1 MKKNILIAL
10 TVIVIIAIVGVV
22 VFAVMSGMKS
32 QNDSGINA
40 ATNDSAATANAA
52 PETLYSEH
60 YKVGVI
66 QTGLGSASK
75 DCYGGFM
82 MELDE
87 RRMMG
92 NLEIVYIV
100 EDNEELCRKKIKEL
114 VDGGCDL
121 LYTIGRFATESAAQI
136 TKDIPI
142 VFGAVNSPDEVGLV
156 ASNEVPGGNVTGV
169 SSYTPC
175 FEQIDLIPVLLPKAK
190 TMAALYSA
198 TDEDAVL
205 QGIIAAR
212 EAENIGIKCTQYP
225 VEDKDALIATL
236 DKIKAAKTEVIY
248 LPVDK
253 FLTANIDTI
262 NAFSYENMIPVI
274 CGDEAT
280 LALGAFATSEINYL
294 SIGRKAA
301 GMVCDILF
309 EKKDVSTLSVMYK
322 HDCTNFVNKA
332 VRDKLGIELPATA
345 LGEIELWE
353 PPTEPA
359 SPAVPATAAAP
370 AETAAPTAAAPATET
385 APPAAATQAE

>member
-1 MKKNILIAL
+1 MKKNI
-10 TVIVIIAIVGVV
+10 VIFLSVLVIIAIVGVV
-22 VFAVMSGMKS
+22 VFAIVSGMNS
-32 QNDSGINA
+32 QNEADVDVATYDSV
-40 ATNDSAATANAA
+40 ATNAAA

-60 YKVGVI
+60 YKIGVI
-66 QTGLGSASK
+66 QTGLGGASK

-87 RRMMG
+87 RQMMG

-100 EDNEELCRKKIKEL
+100 EDNEELCRSKMKEL
-114 VDGGCDL
+114 IGDGCDL
-121 LYTIGRFATESAAQI
+121 LYTIGRFASETAAEL

-156 ASNEVPGGNVTGV
+156 ESNEVPGGNVTGV

-175 FEQIDLIPVLLPKAK
+175 FEQIDLIPILLPEAK
-190 TMAALYSA
+190 SVAAIYSA

-212 EAENIGIKCTQYP
+212 EAGNIGLTCTQYP
-225 VEDKDALIATL
+225 IEDKQALSKTL
-236 DKIKAAKTEVIY
+236 EKIKAAKTDVIY

-253 FLTANIDTI
+253 FLSANIATI
-262 NAFSYENMIPVI
+262 IAFSYENKIPVI

-280 LALGAFATSEINYL
+280 LAQGAFATSEINYL

-309 EKKDVSTLSVMYK
+309 EKKNVSTLSVIYK

-332 VRDKLGIELPATA
+332 VRDKMGIELPATA
-345 LGEIELWE
+345 LGEIEMWE
-353 PPTEPA
+353 PPTEP
-359 SPAVPATAAAP
+359 S
-370 AETAAPTAAAPATET
+370 AAPTQ
-385 APPAAATQAE
+385 AAATTAE